1 MKGYC
6 FDTDVIS
13 ATIKPPPPLHLI
25 RRLAT
30 VPAAEQFTTSIT
42 VGELIYGARR
52 VGRESLTSRVEAV
65 VRGAQTVLPFDT
77 VAARRFGELKAEL
90 ERRGEPLAEPD
101 LRIAA
106 IAVPAGS
113 RSLREMSGTFD
124 GCPGSWWRTGSTM
137 TGHRR
142 VISTG
147 RCGRWAS
154 AYPMNGAFVG

>member
-1 MKGYC
+1 VRGYC

-52 VGRESLTSRVEAV
+52 VGRESLTTRVEAV

-106 IAVPAGS
+106 IAVS
-113 RSLREMSGTFD
+113 RGLTLVTRNVQHF
-124 GCPGSWWRTGSTM
+124 
-137 TGHRR
+137 RR
-142 VISTG
+142 VPGLAVENWIDDY
-147 RCGRWAS
+147 AS
-154 AYPMNGAFVG
+154 

>member
-1 MKGYC
+1 VRGYC

-52 VGRESLTSRVEAV
+52 VGRESLTTRVEAV

-106 IAVPAGS
+106 IAVS
-113 RSLREMSGTFD
+113 RGLTLVTRNVRHF
-124 GCPGSWWRTGSTM
+124 
-137 TGHRR
+137 RR
-142 VISTG
+142 VPGLSVENWIDDYES
-147 RCGRWAS
+147 
-154 AYPMNGAFVG
+154 